1 MRKYDGLAIA
11 IILVVAAIAIWTK
24 PLPASH
30 TNVEPPSPVSDVEL
44 RRC

>member
-11 IILVVAAIAIWTK
+11 IILAAAAIAIWTK
-24 PLPASH
+24 PSPGSH
-30 TNVEPPSPVSDVEL
+30 TKVQPPSAVSAAEV

>member
-11 IILVVAAIAIWTK
+11 IILAVAAIAIWTK
-24 PLPASH
+24 PSPGSH
-30 TNVEPPSPVSDVEL
+30 TNVQPPSTVSDAEV